1 VKRPCGN
8 TVEECVAKELSMDKR
23 KITAREVL
31 RDIRSGLSD
40 QDLMEKYTLSAQ
52 GLQSV
57 FHKLVNA
64 GVITQPELDDRVPI
78 SERTVDLGLFICPA
92 CGNIQG
98 TEFATCPRC
107 GFTAPGRAKAIQDE
121 RAGISG
127 KKTPSGQ
134 ALRQKA
140 NRQTKAKREASPSLK
155 RDEDVESGEIRDPF
169 PDLAR
174 ILTYC
179 RVLGIAAL
187 VSYVLIVAGII
198 LLQTA
203 RSAGDSSL
211 SLSLLGLSI
220 LSIPAIALAFIV
232 FVTLSA
238 LAESIKIFAGVAG
251 PLMRN
256 HPPQE

>member
-1 VKRPCGN
+1 
-8 TVEECVAKELSMDKR
+8 MDKR

-31 RDIRSGLSD
+31 RDIRAGLSD

-78 SERTVDLGLFICPA
+78 TERTVDLGLFICPA

-107 GFTAPGRAKAIQDE
+107 GFTSPGRAKAIQDE

-127 KKTPSGQ
+127 RKTSSGQ
-134 ALRQKA
+134 ALRRKA
-140 NRQTKAKREASPSLK
+140 NRQTSAKREADRPSK
-155 RDEDVESGEIRDPF
+155 REEEAESGEIRDPF
-169 PDLAR
+169 PDLTR

-179 RVLGIAAL
+179 RVLGVAAL
-187 VSYVLIVAGII
+187 VSYVFIVAGII
-198 LLQTA
+198 LLQIA
-203 RSAGDSSL
+203 ASGVASSL

-256 HPPQE
+256 HRPQE

>member
-1 VKRPCGN
+1 
-8 TVEECVAKELSMDKR
+8 MDKR

-31 RDIRSGLSD
+31 RDIRFGLSD

-64 GVITQPELDDRVPI
+64 GAITQPELDDRVPI

-107 GFTAPGRAKAIQDE
+107 GFTAPGRAKAIQNE
-121 RAGISG
+121 RAGMGG
-127 KKTPSGQ
+127 KKTPSGP
-134 ALRQKA
+134 ALRREA
-140 NRQTKAKREASPSLK
+140 NRQTSAKREPGPSSK
-155 RDEDVESGEIRDPF
+155 REEEAESGEIRDPF
-169 PDLAR
+169 PDLTR
-174 ILTYC
+174 LLTYC

-187 VSYVLIVAGII
+187 VSYVFIVAGII

-203 RSAGDSSL
+203 RPAGDSSL
-211 SLSLLGLSI
+211 FLSLLGLSI

-251 PLMRN
+251 PLMKI

>member
-1 VKRPCGN
+1 
-8 TVEECVAKELSMDKR
+8 MDKR

-31 RDIRSGLSD
+31 RDIRFGLSD

-64 GVITQPELDDRVPI
+64 GAITQPELDDRVPI

-98 TEFATCPRC
+98 TEFTTCPRC

-121 RAGISG
+121 RAGMSG
-127 KKTPSGQ
+127 KKTPSGP
-134 ALRQKA
+134 ALRRKA
-140 NRQTKAKREASPSLK
+140 NKPTSARREPGPSSK
-155 RDEDVESGEIRDPF
+155 SEEEAESGEIRDPF
-169 PDLAR
+169 PDLTR

-179 RVLGIAAL
+179 RVLGVAAL
-187 VSYVLIVAGII
+187 VSYVLIIAGIV

-203 RSAGDSSL
+203 RPGGDSSL

-251 PLMRN
+251 PLKRN
-256 HPPQE
+256 HPSHE

>member
-1 VKRPCGN
+1 
-8 TVEECVAKELSMDKR
+8 MDKR

-78 SERTVDLGLFICPA
+78 TERTVDLGLFICPA

-127 KKTPSGQ
+127 KKTPSGP
-134 ALRQKA
+134 ALRRKA
-140 NRQTKAKREASPSLK
+140 EQT
-155 RDEDVESGEIRDPF
+155 DERKTRG
-169 PDLAR
+169 
-174 ILTYC
+174 
-179 RVLGIAAL
+179 
-187 VSYVLIVAGII
+187 
-198 LLQTA
+198 
-203 RSAGDSSL
+203 RSALEARRGGRIRRDQGPISRFDTHPHLL
-211 SLSLLGLSI
+211 SGTRGRCSGLIRFHRSRHNP
-220 LSIPAIALAFIV
+220 PADCHL
-232 FVTLSA
+232 
-238 LAESIKIFAGVAG
+238 
-251 PLMRN
+251 RR
-256 HPPQE
+256 

>member
-1 VKRPCGN
+1 
-8 TVEECVAKELSMDKR
+8 MDKR

-78 SERTVDLGLFICPA
+78 TERTVDLGLFICPA

-127 KKTPSGQ
+127 KKTPSGP
-134 ALRQKA
+134 ALRRKP
-140 NRQTKAKREASPSLK
+140 NRQTSAKREASRPSK
-155 RDEDVESGEIRDPF
+155 RYEEAESREIREPF
-169 PDLAR
+169 PDLTR

-179 RVLGIAAL
+179 RVLGVAAL
-187 VSYVLIVAGII
+187 VSYVFIIAGII

-203 RSAGDSSL
+203 GPAGDSSL

-232 FVTLSA
+232 FVTLNA

>member
-1 VKRPCGN
+1 M
-8 TVEECVAKELSMDKR
+8 EKR

-78 SERTVDLGLFICPA
+78 TERTVDIGLFICPA

-107 GFTAPGRAKAIQDE
+107 GFTAPERAKAIQDE
-121 RAGISG
+121 RAGIG
-127 KKTPSGQ
+127 GTKAPSGP
-134 ALRQKA
+134 ALSRKA
-140 NRQTKAKREASPSLK
+140 NRQTSPKREAGRPSK
-155 RDEDVESGEIRDPF
+155 PEPEAESGEIRDPL
-169 PDLAR
+169 PDMTR
-174 ILTYC
+174 ILNYC

-198 LLQTA
+198 LVQTA
-203 RSAGDSSL
+203 GSAGDSSL
-211 SLSLLGLSI
+211 FLSLLGLCL

-256 HPPQE
+256 HRAEE

>member
-1 VKRPCGN
+1 
-8 TVEECVAKELSMDKR
+8 MDKR

-57 FHKLVNA
+57 FHKLVSA

-78 SERTVDLGLFICPA
+78 TERTVDLGLFICPA

-127 KKTPSGQ
+127 KKAPSEP
-134 ALRQKA
+134 ALRRKP
-140 NRQTKAKREASPSLK
+140 NRKTSVKSEASRPAK
-155 RDEDVESGEIRDPF
+155 PGQQAEYGEIGDPF
-169 PDLAR
+169 PDLTR

-179 RVLGIAAL
+179 RIMGIAAL

-203 RSAGDSSL
+203 GPAGDSSL
-211 SLSLLGLSI
+211 SLSLLALSL

-238 LAESIKIFAGVAG
+238 LAESIKIFSSVAG
-251 PLMRN
+251 PLKRN
-256 HPPQE
+256 HSPQE

>member
-1 VKRPCGN
+1 VKHLCGN
-8 TVEECVAKELSMDKR
+8 TVEECRAKELSMDKR
-23 KITAREVL
+23 KITAKEVL
-31 RDIRSGLSD
+31 RDIRFGLSD

-52 GLQSV
+52 GLHSV

-64 GVITQPELDDRVPI
+64 GAITQPELDDRVPI

-107 GFTAPGRAKAIQDE
+107 GFTAPGKAKAGQDE

-127 KKTPSGQ
+127 KKTPAGE

-140 NRQTKAKREASPSLK
+140 NRQTSAKHKADRTSKREEAA
-155 RDEDVESGEIRDPF
+155 ESEEIRDPY
-169 PDLAR
+169 PDLTR

-203 RSAGDSSL
+203 RASGDSSL

-232 FVTLSA
+232 FVTLNA

-256 HPPQE
+256 QPPQE

>member
-1 VKRPCGN
+1 LRNCR
-8 TVEECVAKELSMDKR
+8 AKELSMDKR

-78 SERTVDLGLFICPA
+78 TERTVDLGLFICPA

-98 TEFATCPRC
+98 TEFAVCPRC
-107 GFTAPGRAKAIQDE
+107 GFTAPGRAKAIQEE

-127 KKTPSGQ
+127 KKAPSEP
-134 ALRQKA
+134 ALRRKA
-140 NRQTKAKREASPSLK
+140 NRRTSPKQPAGQPSKPEQEA
-155 RDEDVESGEIRDPF
+155 EYGETRDPF
-169 PDLAR
+169 PDLTR

-179 RVLGIAAL
+179 RVMGIAAL
-187 VSYVLIVAGII
+187 ASYVLIVVGII
-198 LLQTA
+198 LLQIA
-203 RSAGDSSL
+203 GPAGDASL
-211 SLSLLGLSI
+211 PLSLLGLSL

-238 LAESIKIFAGVAG
+238 LAESIKIFAGIAG
-251 PLMRN
+251 PLRRN
-256 HPPQE
+256 HSSHQ

>member
-1 VKRPCGN
+1 
-8 TVEECVAKELSMDKR
+8 MDKR

-31 RDIRSGLSD
+31 RDIRAGLSD

-78 SERTVDLGLFICPA
+78 TERTVDLGLFICPA

-107 GFTAPGRAKAIQDE
+107 GFTSPGRAKAIQDE

-127 KKTPSGQ
+127 RKTSSGQ
-134 ALRQKA
+134 ALRRKA
-140 NRQTKAKREASPSLK
+140 NKQTSAKREADRPSK
-155 RDEDVESGEIRDPF
+155 REEEAESGEIRDPF
-169 PDLAR
+169 PDLTR

-179 RVLGIAAL
+179 RVLGVAAL
-187 VSYVLIVAGII
+187 VSYVFIVAGII
-198 LLQTA
+198 LLQIA
-203 RSAGDSSL
+203 ASGVASSL

-256 HPPQE
+256 HRPQE

>member
-1 VKRPCGN
+1 
-8 TVEECVAKELSMDKR
+8 MDKR

-57 FHKLVNA
+57 FHKLVSA

-78 SERTVDLGLFICPA
+78 TERTVDLGLFICPA

-98 TEFATCPRC
+98 TEFAICPRC
-107 GFTAPGRAKAIQDE
+107 GFTAPGRAKAIQDG
-121 RAGISG
+121 RAGISE
-127 KKTPSGQ
+127 KKTPSGP
-134 ALRQKA
+134 ALQRKP
-140 NRQTKAKREASPSLK
+140 NRQTSAKREADRPSK
-155 RDEDVESGEIRDPF
+155 RSEEVESGGIRDPF
-169 PDLAR
+169 PDLTR
-174 ILTYC
+174 FLTYC

-203 RSAGDSSL
+203 RPAGDSSL
-211 SLSLLGLSI
+211 SLSLLGLSL

-232 FVTLSA
+232 FVTLRA
-238 LAESIKIFAGVAG
+238 LAESIKIFEGVAG
-251 PLMRN
+251 PFMRN
-256 HPPQE
+256 QPTQE